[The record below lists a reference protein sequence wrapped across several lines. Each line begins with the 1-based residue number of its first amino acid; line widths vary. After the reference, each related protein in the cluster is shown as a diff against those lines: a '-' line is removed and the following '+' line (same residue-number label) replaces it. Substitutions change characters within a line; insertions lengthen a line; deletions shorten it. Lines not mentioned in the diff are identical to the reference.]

1 LRGSVWVVL
10 IGVMFL
16 LSTFDILSWG
26 RSWPLF
32 IIVAGLM
39 TIFERTAYS
48 NAAAS
53 MPVYPTPPPA
63 SPPAPASTSIVPT
76 NTHDQEGR

>member
-1 LRGSVWVVL
+1 
-10 IGVMFL
+10 MFL
-16 LSTFDILSWG
+16 LSTFNILSWG

-39 TIFERTAYS
+39 TIFERTAYG

-53 MPVYPTPPPA
+53 MPVYPTPPV
-63 SPPAPASTSIVPT
+63 PPPDPASTSIVPT